1 MNNMQMPT
9 IEQPNNI
16 EVPKTFEGTK
26 EFGAPGNL
34 PTPSF
39 KEALPPI
46 EKEDIVPVTGEQSY
60 SPSIGYNLSA
70 VETSTQIEALNKKI
84 NGEDPL

>member
-1 MNNMQMPT
+1 MNDIPT

-16 EVPKTFEGTK
+16 EVPKTPEVHGDFY
-26 EFGAPGNL
+26 APDNL
-34 PTPSF
+34 PVPSS
-39 KEALPPI
+39 KPPLTSI
-46 EKEDIVPVTGEQSY
+46 GEEGIIPVTAEESY
-60 SPSIGYNLSA
+60 LPSIGYNLSA

>member
-9 IEQPNNI
+9 IEQPNI
-16 EVPKTFEGTK
+16 EVPKTPEVTK
-26 EFGAPGNL
+26 EFDAPGNL

-39 KEALPPI
+39 EKALPSI
-46 EKEDIVPVTGEQSY
+46 EKEDIVPVTGEESY
-60 SPSIGYNLSA
+60 LPSIGYELDPK
-70 VETSTQIEALNKKI
+70 ETSNQIEALNKKI